1 MAKKTRIS
9 YLEAKNLSN
18 CFSHAKYKSP
28 CILAR
33 LLIEAFIFDDG
44 NITLE
49 WFVREKVCLK
59 GSFTRLRER
68 LIKEQWLHFRD
79 DSKRYFPGIRLKPHL
94 DGLKETKL
102 VTQAQFERLSE
113 QKADRSELQIL
124 DVRKVDKSDLEARL
138 AETNNRIEAIA
149 VAVRE
154 LQDAMLPPDTP
165 EKKAVRERSAK
176 KIALLAH

>member
-18 CFSHAKYKSP
+18 CFSHAKYRSP

-33 LLIEAFIFDDG
+33 LLLEAFIFDDG
-44 NITLE
+44 NITSD

-59 GSFTRLRER
+59 GAFTRLRER

-79 DSKRYFPGIRLKPHL
+79 DSKRYFPGSRLKPHL
-94 DGLKETKL
+94 DGLKEMKL
-102 VTQAQFERLSE
+102 VTQAQFERLND
-113 QKADRSELQIL
+113 QKADRSELLIL
-124 DVRKVDKSDLEARL
+124 DEKKVDKADLEVRL
-138 AETNNRIEAIA
+138 AETNSRINAIA